1 MRNYINNLPR
11 ALVKRIRTLPNVS
24 EFYTAKYGVH
34 EYALIYGIEKI
45 LRTLK
50 FVKLTGKNSN
60 NRSNKYLEKQF
71 NRLTKYAAEG
81 RINEYNQL
89 MDRIL
94 ERSIAF
100 RVLGLSKKIKYWHIM
115 TPHKLRRIWWRLSK
129 ICETGS
135 SELRFNRVWI
145 DKKPGDYARP
155 LGVPSFEWR
164 AYSWMRLEMIERF
177 LKARGF
183 LATWQHGGR
192 SGVGVKSCYEALI
205 PKMLSENSIME
216 FDIKGFFDNIS
227 HEKIIKTFENNMGK
241 RMKDW
246 ISNILSSKPIKYKLP
261 PIEKDLAVENTHRI
275 ALDYHEDDLFLYPEE
290 IRQDI
295 EDVEPERTKYEKLI
309 EQIGEYGA
317 SFEPTMWDIL
327 DEEDLEIMSRN
338 RKAEEY
344 KGAIEGE
351 KIYLERIPYSIR
363 PLELGVYTEREREI
377 GRDSWKNLGQEG
389 KGVPQG
395 LGTSPLLSTYMTDTY
410 LYELGRRG
418 NLLMYM
424 DDGILF
430 AENSKRLEE
439 VRKELEECLAN
450 LGLEIEPKKT
460 KILKLDNKWV
470 EDLKFLGLKYLYK
483 ENTLMSET
491 RSGTKVKFPVTQGW
505 DDIVRMAAINN
516 LSVPYMRKKYDRLI
530 NTQAFETGLKYGFLG
545 CLIAGSQYKDALPMW
560 QRKSEIRAGQDKA
573 WTHISESTEGFI
585 WKSQDLDS
593 HLETLTNISSIATCR
608 MMKLRNRR
616 KNFLKFGPRRPANR
630 MRRILRIIDS
640 LKDTRS

>member
-1 MRNYINNLPR
+1 MKEFIKSLNR
-11 ALVKRIRTLPNVS
+11 ALIKPIRVLPNVS
-24 EFYTAKYGVH
+24 EFETAKYGVH

-45 LRTLK
+45 LRTMK

-71 NRLTKYAAEG
+71 YRLTKYASEG
-81 RINEYNQL
+81 RINEYNNL
-89 MDRIL
+89 MDSLL

-100 RVLGLSKKIKYWHIM
+100 RVLGLSRKIKYWHILA
-115 TPHKLRRIWWRLSK
+115 PYKLRRIWVRLSK

-135 SELRFNRVWI
+135 HELRFNRVWI

-164 AYSWMRLEMIERF
+164 SYSWMRLEMIERF

-183 LATWQHGGR
+183 LASWQHGGR

-205 PKMLSENSIME
+205 PKMLSANSIME

-227 HEKIIKTFENNMGK
+227 HAQIIKTFKSNMGPK
-241 RMKDW
+241 VGEWITGILKAKPERYKLPSIENDKSLTDW
-246 ISNILSSKPIKYKLP
+246 ISPKYPGQEDFPEFNLGKLSHLFNPQYFLNKMLP
-261 PIEKDLAVENTHRI
+261 GIQRHTIQP
-275 ALDYHEDDLFLYPEE
+275 F
-290 IRQDI
+290 
-295 EDVEPERTKYEKLI
+295 KYEDTMGSLEGGDCSFGKLNPI
-309 EQIGEYGA
+309 STGA
-317 SFEPTMWDIL
+317 VMPT
-327 DEEDLEIMSRN
+327 EE
-338 RKAEEY
+338 
-344 KGAIEGE
+344 
-351 KIYLERIPYSIR
+351 ERA
-363 PLELGVYTEREREI
+363 L
-377 GRDSWKNLGQEG
+377 GRDRRKNLGQPEN
-389 KGVPQG
+389 GVPQG

-430 AENSKRLEE
+430 AENSKQLEE
-439 VRKELEECLAN
+439 VRKELEEGLSN

-460 KILKLDNKWV
+460 KILKQDNEWI

-491 RSGTKVKFPVTQGW
+491 RSGTKVKFPVAQGW

-516 LSVPYMRKKYDRLI
+516 LSVPYMRKKYDQLI
-530 NTQAFETGLKYGFLG
+530 NTQAFEAGLKYGFLG

-560 QRKSEIRAGQDKA
+560 QRKTEVKAGQDKS
-573 WTHISESTEGFI
+573 WEHISESTEGFI

-616 KNFLKFGPRRPANR
+616 KMFLKFGPRRPVNR
-630 MRRILRIIDS
+630 LRRVLKIIERTKE
-640 LKDTRS
+640 LERGFKG